1 MPGVAVITDT
11 DSSLPMDLVA
21 RYKIRQV
28 PINIH
33 FGAETMAAV
42 EEIDDARLFARVDQ
56 EGKLPTTSAPSPGK
70 FAQAYQA
77 AFDAGADEVV
87 CFTVSSKVSAVYNAA
102 LDACELLH
110 AKTIRVVDTEH
121 LSMGQGFMVLAA
133 AEAALNGASSQEV
146 INQAKDVGKRVKLL
160 VALATLKYL
169 AMSGRVGHLAYGIA
183 NLLDVRP
190 LLTVREG
197 KLDMLER
204 ARTQGKA
211 WRRVIELT
219 RQAVEEKGIE
229 RLAILH
235 VDASQQART
244 FQQQLSLVVKLPE
257 AVITAELTPGLSVH
271 SGSGVV
277 GVSFVVGK

>member
-1 MPGVAVITDT
+1 
-11 DSSLPMDLVA
+11 
-21 RYKIRQV
+21 
-28 PINIH
+28 
-33 FGAETMAAV
+33 
-42 EEIDDARLFARVDQ
+42 
-56 EGKLPTTSAPSPGK
+56 
-70 FAQAYQA
+70 
-77 AFDAGADEVV
+77 
-87 CFTVSSKVSAVYNAA
+87 
-102 LDACELLH
+102 
-110 AKTIRVVDTEH
+110 
-121 LSMGQGFMVLAA
+121 
-133 AEAALNGASSQEV
+133 
-146 INQAKDVGKRVKLL
+146 LL